1 MKVSPGFVDYLN
13 DLFAALGPVRVRP
26 MFGGVGV
33 YAGELMFGFLDRDET
48 IYLRVDDQTRE
59 AFEAVGSG
67 PFRYPFEDRRAD
79 GDRLLAHARGCAGG
93 PRACRRLGQA
103 GAGRGAAE
111 EGGEDKQDATVIT
124 RFERVIQTGPRLG
137 SPGQA
142 GRRRPSYL
150 RRL

>member
-67 PFRYPFEDRRAD
+67 PFRYPLKTGEQMEIGYWRMPEDALEAPELAAD
-79 GDRLLAHARGCAGG
+79 WARLALD
-93 PRACRRLGQA
+93 
-103 GAGRGAAE
+103 AALRKKV
-111 EGGEDKQDATVIT
+111 GKKN
-124 RFERVIQTGPRLG
+124 RKPPS
-137 SPGQA
+137 SPASSG
-142 GRRRPSYL
+142 
-150 RRL
+150 